1 MAAGTWG
8 VQLLADVIT
17 YNAAISACGKSEQ
30 WQQTSGLW
38 AETRNMNVLPSVI
51 TYNVQSVPVRSMFS
65 GSRHLASWRISLT

>member
-17 YNAAISACGKSEQ
+17 YNAAISTCGKSAQ

-51 TYNVQSVPVRSMFS
+51 TYNVAISACVKSAQWQQAL
-65 GSRHLASWRISLT
+65 GLLAES